1 MSVTPAGDSLLTSQ
15 SLLGLA
21 RTHDPMAWERL
32 VRVYSPAIFG
42 WAKRVGLDDEDSAD
56 VVQEVWIGVNR
67 GLENFR
73 RDRPADTFRGW
84 LWTITRNKI
93 GDLFRWREDSAVAC
107 GGTDGVRLLQNVPEV
122 EPADDSATS
131 SSDIFQQ
138 ALDIIRKDFQEPT
151 WQAFWRM
158 VVLGQPAREVA
169 SQLSMAPNAVH
180 QARFR
185 VLQRLRKELVDLG
198 IDNDPSFATILPSE

>member
-93 GDLFRWREDSAVAC
+93 GDLFRRREDSAVAC